1 MWSYRKHPFISKVTK
16 FLNTQIDKIQFK
28 ALNKKVFVN
37 TKTHFK
43 FYNLHKYKAKL
54 FLNELGLAITGALFK
69 VVPVLSVY
77 PRLACQVV
85 VSIKKAKITL
95 FAAGVRRAVNLTQ
108 KEKAFISNF
117 CGGTRVLCVDDA
129 KFYTSFKACGIFTD
143 LIFSFYCIWITAN
156 LILECVSGW
165 QLGISYSSLRNITGK
180 PKYSVWTFLKFLE
193 QNAVTFYEVADLS
206 FSVLIFCSA

>member
-1 MWSYRKHPFISKVTK
+1 MMKDDNHPFISKSNK
-16 FLNTQIDKIQFK
+16 LFKTQINEIPSK

-54 FLNELGLAITGALFK
+54 FRNKLGLAITGALFK
-69 VVPVLSVY
+69 VLPALSVY
-77 PRLACQVV
+77 PRFACQVA

-95 FAAGVRRAVNLTQ
+95 FAAGARRAVNLTQ

-129 KFYTSFKACGIFTD
+129 KFYTSFKACGIFTVR
-143 LIFSFYCIWITAN
+143 IFSFYCI
-156 LILECVSGW
+156 
-165 QLGISYSSLRNITGK
+165 
-180 PKYSVWTFLKFLE
+180 
-193 QNAVTFYEVADLS
+193 
-206 FSVLIFCSA
+206 